1 MSNSILVLEL
11 YRNAGTWCFT
21 DAERD
26 LVHEPFISG
35 IPEIIDECIAETV
48 ENKAETYRL
57 TFSNQQ
63 FPGATNYLTYLF
75 EEYGGAVY
83 TKQKIGQEANPMAR
97 TGWLCPATLK
107 FFEFF
112 PKTIYFALHP
122 LGCASPHKTS
132 ESLQM
137 NSTLQTQEF
146 KFASTASAERPDEIS
161 NEYGI
166 NPDYFGGEDLKV
178 ARAQGFTDEEIKT
191 HLDNNPELL
200 RKQNVP
206 GGGGLYDELV
216 ASLNS

>member
-21 DAERD
+21 DVERD

-57 TFSNQQ
+57 TFSSQQ

-107 FFEFF
+107 FFEVF
-112 PKTIYFALHP
+112 PKTIYFAIHP
-122 LGCASPHKTS
+122 LGCAPKQIESSRLLVQCNSLEQEVYTS
-132 ESLQM
+132 
-137 NSTLQTQEF
+137 
-146 KFASTASAERPDEIS
+146 
-161 NEYGI
+161 
-166 NPDYFGGEDLKV
+166 DLPV
-178 ARAQGFTDEEIKT
+178 
-191 HLDNNPELL
+191 
-200 RKQNVP
+200 V
-206 GGGGLYDELV
+206 
-216 ASLNS
+216 